1 MEKIF
6 LEKNKRNQRKK
17 VSAVVSQESR
27 TEDPDG
33 DSEPHRFLFS
43 FYVRINRDLTQEHNL
58 REIRS
63 QLENL
68 EEIQNLTSIY
78 FKKYFSRLLF
88 NEVVIDFQSD
98 FSHSDIWTKA
108 PKSVLRKIS
117 NYNDA
122 YKFAQLNQEMPYH
135 RVVV

>member
-6 LEKNKRNQRKK
+6 LEKNKRNQEEK
-17 VSAVVSQESR
+17 VWPVVSQESQN
-27 TEDPDG
+27 EDPDG

-43 FYVRINRDLTQEHNL
+43 FYVRINRDLTEEHNL
-58 REIRS
+58 NEIRS

-68 EEIQNLTSIY
+68 EEIQNLTLIY
-78 FKKYFSRLLF
+78 FKKYFNRLLF

-98 FSHSDIWTKA
+98 FSHSKIWATA
-108 PKSVLRKIS
+108 PKSILRKIS

-122 YKFAQLNQEMPYH
+122 YKFAQLNQERP
-135 RVVV
+135 